1 MKHLID
7 SLTEKLITALIKE
20 NSINY
25 KLKGILVTDLSERNQ
40 ADILSD
46 IRSLSGVTIVKAT
59 EYTSDEK
66 MYQNKNYYVYLSVK
80 IDPHPFVG
88 KGGFGQPQVEELIAD
103 IKKIKGVRMFK
114 TAAKVEKIAL

>member
-7 SLTEKLITALIKE
+7 NLTEKLITALIKE

-25 KLKGILVTDLSERNQ
+25 KLKGILITDLTERNQ

-46 IRSLSGVTIVKAT
+46 IRSLPGVTIVKAT
-59 EYTSDEK
+59 EYVHDEK
-66 MYQNKNYYVYLSVK
+66 MYQNKNYYVYLTVK
-80 IDPHPFVG
+80 IDPHPFIG
-88 KGGFGQPQVEELIAD
+88 KGGFGQSQIEELIAD

-114 TAAKVEKIAL
+114 AAAKAEKITI